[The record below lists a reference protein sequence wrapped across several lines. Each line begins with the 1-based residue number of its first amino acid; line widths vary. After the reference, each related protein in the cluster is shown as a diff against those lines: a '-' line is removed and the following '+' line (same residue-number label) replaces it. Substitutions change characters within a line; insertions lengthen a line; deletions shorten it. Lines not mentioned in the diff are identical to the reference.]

1 MSAAASH
8 GDTVHRFTRNG
19 RDIRVRVLEVHGGSR
34 YGHVL
39 VFGDP
44 ENNCLVRIHSR
55 CLYGEA
61 LGSQDCDCGPELTAA
76 LDLIQD
82 AGAGI
87 LVYLEQEG
95 RGAGL
100 LVKALGY
107 HESERTGAD
116 TFLSYER
123 LGYPA
128 DDRSYKHAAASLRE
142 LGLTSVRLLTNNP
155 DKIEQLEHAGVTV
168 TRVPLLTRPLSDRA
182 AEYLAAKRLRRGHLL
197 PTTDTTDPQPRT
209 PLPTL
214 TASTADPA

>member
-1 MSAAASH
+1 MSTAASP
-8 GDTVHRFTRNG
+8 GDTVHRLTRNG
-19 RDIRVRVLEVHGGSR
+19 RDIQVRVLEVHGGPR
-34 YGHVL
+34 YGHIL
-39 VFGDP
+39 IFGEP

-61 LGSQDCDCGPELTAA
+61 LGSQDCDCGPELTTS

-87 LVYLEQEG
+87 LIYLEQEG

-100 LVKALGY
+100 LAKAQGY

-128 DDRSYKHAAASLRE
+128 DDRNYEHAAAGLRE
-142 LGLTSVRLLTNNP
+142 LGLTAVRLLTNNP
-155 DKIEQLEHAGVTV
+155 EKIEQLEHSGITV
-168 TRVPLLTRPLSDRA
+168 TRIPLLTPPLSDRA
-182 AEYLAAKRLRRGHLL
+182 AEYLTAKRLRRGHLL
-197 PTTDTTDPQPRT
+197 PTLATMDPPHRTPPSTHTTDP
-209 PLPTL
+209 
-214 TASTADPA
+214 A